1 MEEIEIPNPEELKEK
16 RNDRFS
22 KKVALVTA
30 LYAVFLAIASL
41 GGGHAMKG
49 LLVSSQEASNQW
61 AYYQSKAIREHAY
74 KIQRQILEA
83 HLLEIKDTMKPA
95 IVEKYESTIRTFSE
109 EEVRLSK
116 EKQEIEHKAREISTE
131 RDKNSKR
138 DPYFEYA
145 EVLLQIAIVLASVA
159 IISHSHP
166 VFYTSVCSALTG
178 IFMVLNGFFLFVNIP
193 FLD

>member
-1 MEEIEIPNPEELKEK
+1 MSEIEIPNPEELKEK

-22 KKVALVTA
+22 KRVALVTA

-41 GGGHAMKG
+41 GGSHAMKG

-61 AYYQSKAIREHAY
+61 AYYQSKAIREHTY
-74 KIQRQILEA
+74 KIQKQVIEA

-95 IVEKYESTIRTFSE
+95 IIEQYVSMISKFSDE
-109 EEVRLSK
+109 ETRFNK
-116 EKQEIEHKAREISTE
+116 EKQDIEQKAREITLE
-131 RDKNSKR
+131 RDKNAMK

-145 EVLLQIAIVLASVA
+145 EVLLQISIVLASVS
-159 IISHSHP
+159 ILSHSHP
-166 VFYTSVCSALTG
+166 VFYTSICSALTG
-178 IFMVLNGFFLFVNIP
+178 IFMVVNGFFLFINIP